1 MCNKRETV
9 IQQLE
14 LMERIR
20 QQANINIVTC
30 AHCGSVILHECK
42 PINEEQTINCYDCG
56 EDNMDTSDCPDLFY
70 TGMENSALYDEPEN

>member
-14 LMERIR
+14 LMR
-20 QQANINIVTC
+20 QKAGINIVTC
-30 AHCGSVILHECK
+30 GHCGSVILHEQK
-42 PINEEQTINCYDCG
+42 PIGVEQTINCYDCG
-56 EDNMDTSDCPDLFY
+56 EDMDTTDCPDLFY

>member
-20 QQANINIVTC
+20 QKAGINIVTC
-30 AHCGSVILHECK
+30 GHCGSVILHEQK
-42 PINEEQTINCYDCG
+42 PIGVEQTINCYDCG
-56 EDNMDTSDCPDLFY
+56 NDMDTTDCPDLFY
-70 TGMENSALYDEPEN
+70 TGMENSTLYDEPEN